1 MCPRCARGHARLPV
15 TVQRLEKE
23 LGAVEVG
30 GVGDRRWEA
39 AKQADEGGDRW
50 LEDVDGR
57 RWEVDADWGR
67 RRRQWQLARLPLSWW
82 P

>member
-1 MCPRCARGHARLPV
+1 MGTGSDYPCSCPRETLSVPVARGHVRLPV
-15 TVQRLEKE
+15 KVQRLEGE

-30 GVGDRRWEA
+30 GGGDRRWEA

-57 RWEVDADWGR
+57 RWELDED
-67 RRRQWQLARLPLSWW
+67 
-82 P
+82 